1 MVGKCAVRSR
11 AGCRQCKVAFFS
23 PINSLCPA
31 FWTWCVER
39 ESDGLQGHSVRVC
52 GVGMAMRA
60 GLGTGCRWC
69 IALSPQMQGCIS
81 VLCPSQ
87 YLILQS
93 GAASAGEA
101 GRATLHTVLGS
112 WLGHSAPREFGS
124 HSCTKQNGNDLILAP
139 PPVCAPW
146 AVWGGLH

>member
-1 MVGKCAVRSR
+1 M
-11 AGCRQCKVAFFS
+11 
-23 PINSLCPA
+23 
-31 FWTWCVER
+31 ER

-52 GVGMAMRA
+52 GVGMAIWA

-101 GRATLHTVLGS
+101 GRATLHTVLRS

-139 PPVCAPW
+139 PQFVLH
-146 AVWGGLH
+146 GLFGEACTDTGFRQGCLWQLEKAQLTESP